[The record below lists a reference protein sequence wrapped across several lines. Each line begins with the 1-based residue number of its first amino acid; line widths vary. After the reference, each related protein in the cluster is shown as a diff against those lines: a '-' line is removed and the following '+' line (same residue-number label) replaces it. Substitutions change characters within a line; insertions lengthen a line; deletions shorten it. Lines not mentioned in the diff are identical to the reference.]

1 MDLQIY
7 GVEFAFLAQVISLS
21 KLKRRQML
29 TLPLHSC
36 AINLNSISIF
46 SSFVFFSI
54 FRPFLSYLPI
64 DFVTELKLLHGWTML
79 TLAPHLCAIT
89 NLLSSSSIFPL
100 RISFCIFARY
110 FRQISY
116 INFSLPGFL
125 FCQMHP
131 LAKFSTLPLAME
143 NILLYIFCYLSLT
156 LAKSD
161 HEIPMKRNLCVFRD
175 CHSSTCNND

>member
-36 AINLNSISIF
+36 AINLNFNLFKFFLCIF
-46 SSFVFFSI
+46 CS
-54 FRPFLSYLPI
+54 FLSYNPI
-64 DFVTELKLLHGWTML
+64 DFVTGLKLLHWWTML

-110 FRQISY
+110 FRQILTLTFPSQDFFFARC
-116 INFSLPGFL
+116 ILWPNSLHFPW
-125 FCQMHP
+125 P
-131 LAKFSTLPLAME
+131 WK
-143 NILLYIFCYLSLT
+143 IFC
-156 LAKSD
+156 
-161 HEIPMKRNLCVFRD
+161 
-175 CHSSTCNND
+175 